1 MSYNGW
7 TNYET
12 WRVNLEMFDGFDPEE
27 YFARKPELGDLMDW
41 AQNYVTEYVEMTIPE
56 TPSSNIAHGWIAAF
70 LSEVNWA
77 EIARH
82 WMDDHW
88 QEEEEEEEFA

>member
-27 YFARKPELGDLMDW
+27 YLGRKPRLGDLMEF
-41 AQNYVTEYVEMTIPE
+41 AENYVQEYVDATMPN
-56 TPSSNIAHGWIAAF
+56 TPGSLAHGWIAAF

-82 WMDDHW
+82 WLDEHW
-88 QEEEEEEEFA
+88 QEEEEEMA